1 MPGMEHTAMN
11 PVFDAPPGNPFARDF
26 EHGAALFDAAVAE
39 FVARGYEQ
47 ASINSILAAAG
58 MSKGQFYYHFG
69 SKEALYFALIDIL
82 IAQKQAFLR
91 AVMRPEDLAGDI
103 FDIFQA
109 QIGYSM
115 AFAREHPVINRFSES
130 FLRERGNA
138 IYKAAM
144 ARYNFEENAGI
155 NDLIDAAHRRGEFRD
170 DLPLPFIKKTIGY
183 LFTHVAELAGLDRVD
198 DAEADLR
205 HLIEFM
211 RSGLAGD

>member
-47 ASINSILAAAG
+47 ASINTILAAAG

-155 NDLIDAAHRRGEFRD
+155 NDLIDAAHTAGRIPRRPAPALYQEDHR
-170 DLPLPFIKKTIGY
+170 LPVHPRGR
-183 LFTHVAELAGLDRVD
+183 AGR
-198 DAEADLR
+198 AG
-205 HLIEFM
+205 
-211 RSGLAGD
+211 SGG

>member
-1 MPGMEHTAMN
+1 MPGMEQTVIQAT
-11 PVFDAPPGNPFARDF
+11 FDAPPGNPFARDF
-26 EHGAALFDAAVAE
+26 EHGAALFEAAVDE
-39 FVARGYEQ
+39 FAARGYEQ
-47 ASINSILAAAG
+47 ASINIILAAAG

-69 SKEALYFALIDIL
+69 GKEALYFALIDIL
-82 IAQKQAFLR
+82 IAQKQAFLG
-91 AVMRPEDLAGDI
+91 AIMRPEDLAGDI

-115 AFAREHPVINRFSES
+115 AFARAHPAINRFSDS
-130 FLRERGNA
+130 FLRERGNP
-138 IYKAAM
+138 IYQEAM
-144 ARYNFEENAGI
+144 ARYDFEENAAI
-155 NDLIDAAHRRGEFRD
+155 NALIDAAHRRGDFRD

-211 RSGLAGD
+211 RSGLAR